1 MTQFLGTHQNRLDG
15 KGRVSV
21 PAPFRAAL
29 RLNGNGEG
37 ASSAALVL
45 RPSHKHPCIE
55 GWPQHIFA
63 ALADA
68 LERHDLFSEAH
79 DDLAATLYADAYP
92 VEADREGRIV
102 LPDSLVAHAGLGLSE
117 TVVFMGLGRTF
128 QIWKPEAAERFRLD
142 ARERAQAR
150 GLTLS
155 LASSAPR

>member
-29 RLNGNGEG
+29 RLNGNGDG

-55 GWPQHIFA
+55 AWPQAVFD
-63 ALADA
+63 ALAA
-68 LERHDLFSEAH
+68 GLERHELFSEEHEA
-79 DDLAATLYADAYP
+79 LAAALYADAYP

-102 LPDSLVAHAGLGLSE
+102 LPDALVAHAGLSLSE
-117 TVVFMGLGRTF
+117 SVVFMGLGRTF
-128 QIWKPEAAERFRLD
+128 QVWKPDAAERFRLE

-155 LASSAPR
+155 LASVTPR